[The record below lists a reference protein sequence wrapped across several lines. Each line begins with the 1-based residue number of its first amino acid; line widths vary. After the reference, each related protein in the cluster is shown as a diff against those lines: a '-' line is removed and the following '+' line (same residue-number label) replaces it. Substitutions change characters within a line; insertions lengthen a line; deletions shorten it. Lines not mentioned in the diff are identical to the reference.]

1 MLKIWGRPNSINVQ
15 KVLWCAAELGL
26 EFERTDLGGQFGGT
40 DTPDYRAMNPMG
52 LIPTIDD
59 DGFILWESHSCVR
72 YLAAKHDAGGLWPT
86 DVAVRAE
93 AEKWMDWILSAVN
106 QPLGVVF
113 WGLIRTPE
121 AERDMA
127 AIDAAKDVMNGL
139 WGIADKRLA
148 GRDFLASERI
158 TIGDLVLGPYA
169 YRWAGLFG
177 DEALLPNVKAWY
189 ERLAARDGFR
199 QHIMQPL
206 S

>member
-15 KVLWCAAELGL
+15 KVVWCATELGL
-26 EFERTDLGGQFGGT
+26 EFERTDLGGPFGGN
-40 DTPDYRAMNPMG
+40 DTPEYRAMNPMG

-72 YLAAKHDAGGLWPT
+72 YLTAKYDAGGLWPN

-93 AEKWMDWILSAVN
+93 AEKWMDWVLSAVN
-106 QPLGVVF
+106 QSLGPVF

-127 AIDAAKDVMNGL
+127 AIDAAKDVMTGL
-139 WGIADKRLA
+139 WGIVDKRLA
-148 GRDFLASERI
+148 GRDYLASERL
-158 TIGDLVLGPYA
+158 TIGDLALGPYA

-177 DEALLPNVKAWY
+177 DEVHLPNVKAWY
-189 ERLAARDGFR
+189 ERLATRDGFR
-199 QHIMQPL
+199 QHVMLPL
-206 S
+206 T